1 MENQDPKKES
11 LYPSE
16 KVVLEELRQ
25 QRGYQNNT
33 IDALDRKLATLFGAN
48 GTIITIVL
56 AVLGIAKIDF
66 KWVLIFSPAIVL
78 LLLGFVFA
86 VLAFWP
92 RTWLYNPSPK
102 ALLEDYLMRK
112 PSTEDEDSQPGS
124 ISQICADIR
133 EAYEYNEKALKGK
146 SSLFK
151 LSLGFEGS
159 GMILFVIYL
168 IIYSLIGG

>member
-1 MENQDPKKES
+1 MENQDKKSEPI
-11 LYPSE
+11 YPSE
-16 KVVLEELRQ
+16 EVVLEELRQ

-66 KWVLIFSPAIVL
+66 KWMLIFSPGLVL

-92 RTWLYNPSPK
+92 RIWWYNPSPK

-112 PSTEDEDSQPGS
+112 PGTQEEDSQPGS
-124 ISQICADIR
+124 ISQICADMQ
-133 EAYEYNEKALKGK
+133 EAYENNEKTLKGK

-168 IIYSLIGG
+168 IIYALIGG